1 MKKSVISFIAVMLV
15 IIFLGV
21 TAVTGV
27 YIPGGWTMPFRD
39 SGTTEDA
46 PATAVTSE
54 DGASNTETGTTD
66 TADPSTDTADTTDGS
81 ADAADTTADTAA
93 DGTADATTDTA
104 ADSSADSTAETG
116 GTAADLRAIIPS
128 VMDTENGIRL
138 GLDLVGGSRIVYEAV
153 LPEGYDTGNLSDDMQ
168 TAQAMIR
175 QRLTSQG
182 FTEATVALSGDNRL
196 TVEIP
201 QITNPEEAVQ
211 TLGTTAQLLFMDIDG
226 YNEYIAALAEDETV
240 DAADYAL
247 LTGSDVD
254 SASAEYG
261 QTSETSPM
269 QNYVQVT
276 FTTDGRQ
283 KFADATQSVA
293 ARSTDNGGD
302 GYNQLLI
309 IMDGQIISAPYV
321 SERIDSENCVITGSF
336 DQESAEQLAGLID
349 AGQLPFSLT
358 QVELRS
364 VGPQLGADAL
374 QTSLLAGAIGVLLV
388 CLFMLIV
395 YRVPGLVACLALGF
409 YIVIE
414 ALLFSLFR
422 INLSLP
428 GIAGIIL
435 SIGMAV
441 DANVVIFERIKE
453 ELRAGKTVKSAI
465 DSGFKRAFTA
475 IFDSN
480 LTTLIAAAVLFFFG
494 TGTIVGFATT
504 LGLGVIIS
512 MFTALTVTHFL
523 LNRMVDFRIRSPR
536 AYGLR
541 EKKREGGRFPVLK
554 NSKIFGGISVLLV
567 ATGLVALI
575 LLPFGKNLFNLS
587 IDFAGG
593 TEMEFNMHQTVT
605 QDIQSDVSSLFEET
619 TGVTPSSV
627 TSSGDGNQDVLIR
640 STSITSEQREAVIA
654 AMLEQYDLNQE
665 TDILNNNDVS
675 ASVGSDLQRSA
686 VLCAVLAIV
695 LMLLYITFR
704 FELTSGLAA
713 VVCLVH
719 DLLIMLSVYVWLQIP
734 LDTNFIAAA
743 LTILGYSINASII
756 VFDRV
761 RENLRTARREPFEEV
776 AERSIWQTMGRT
788 INTTLTTLFTIGMV
802 FILGVPSLKQFT
814 LPLIVGILAGAWSSI
829 LLSASLWAF
838 FRRKFRKHK
847 V

>member
-1 MKKSVISFIAVMLV
+1 MKKSVISFIAVMLI

-39 SGTTEDA
+39 AAVSD
-46 PATAVTSE
+46 TA
-54 DGASNTETGTTD
+54 DASNTGTSDTAGTGTSD
-66 TADPSTDTADTTDGS
+66 TSGADTADTTDGS
-81 ADAADTTADTAA
+81 TSDTAADTGTTDTANTDTADTA
-93 DGTADATTDTA
+93 DTGTTETDTGDTSANDTA
-104 ADSSADSTAETG
+104 A
-116 GTAADLRAIIPS
+116 GTNTELTAIIPS
-128 VMDTENGIRL
+128 VLDTEHGIRL

-153 LPEGYDTGNLSDDMQ
+153 LPDGYDMSNLADDMQ

-226 YNEYIAALAEDETV
+226 YNEYMTALSEDANT
-240 DAADYAL
+240 DAAQYAL
-247 LTGSDVD
+247 LTGSDI
-254 SASAEYG
+254 SGASAQYG
-261 QTSETSPM
+261 DPTGGASMQ
-269 QNYVQVT
+269 QNYVQVE
-276 FTTDGRQ
+276 FTSEGQQ
-283 KFADATQSVA
+283 KFADATESVA
-293 ARSTDNGGD
+293 ARTD

-309 IMDGQIISAPYV
+309 IMDGQVISAPNV
-321 SERIDSENCVITGSF
+321 SERIDSESCVITGSF
-336 DQESAEQLAGLID
+336 DQSSAQQLAGLID
-349 AGQLPFSLT
+349 AGQ
-358 QVELRS
+358 LRS
-364 VGPQLGADAL
+364 VGPQLGADAMS
-374 QTSLLAGAIGVLLV
+374 TSLMAGLIGLILV
-388 CLFMLIV
+388 CLFMIII
-395 YRVPGLVACLALGF
+395 YRVPGFVACLALGF

-414 ALLFSLFR
+414 ALVFSVIR

-523 LNRMVDFRIRSPR
+523 LNRMVDFHIRNPK
-536 AYGLR
+536 AYGLS
-541 EKKREGGRFPVLK
+541 EKKREGGRFPVIK

-605 QDIQSDVSSLFEET
+605 QDIQTEVSDLFAET

-627 TSSGDGNQDVLIR
+627 TSSGDANEQVLIR
-640 STSITSEQREAVIA
+640 STSIDSETRQQVID
-654 AMLEQYDLNQE
+654 AMNETYGLTDDDLYGNE
-665 TDILNNNDVS
+665 DVS

-686 VLCAVLAIV
+686 VLCAALAIV

-734 LDTNFIAAA
+734 LDSNFIAAA

-761 RENLRTARREPFEEV
+761 RENLRTARKEPFESV
-776 AERSIWQTMGRT
+776 AERSVWQTMGRT

-829 LLSASLWAF
+829 LLSASLWGF
-838 FRRKFRKHK
+838 FRKKLRRHRVK
-847 V
+847 

>member
-1 MKKSVISFIAVMLV
+1 MKKSVISFIAVMLI

-39 SGTTEDA
+39 ASVSDTAVSGTDA
-46 PATAVTSE
+46 A
-54 DGASNTETGTTD
+54 ETD
-66 TADPSTDTADTTDGS
+66 TDTADTAETD
-81 ADAADTTADTAA
+81 TADTADA
-93 DGTADATTDTA
+93 DTDAAADTDTESTDTDAAETDTESTETESTDTDTA
-104 ADSSADSTAETG
+104 ET
-116 GTAADLRAIIPS
+116 TELRAIIPS
-128 VMDTENGIRL
+128 VLDTDNGIRL

-153 LPEGYDTGNLSDDMQ
+153 LPEGYDMSGLADDMQ

-182 FTEATVALSGDNRL
+182 FTEATVSLTGDNRL

-226 YNEYIAALAEDETV
+226 YNDYMTALAEDPNV
-240 DAADYAL
+240 DAAQYAL
-247 LTGSDVD
+247 LTGSDIGG
-254 SASAEYG
+254 ASAEYG
-261 QTSETSPM
+261 AVDNSGMQQNFVQVEFTSEG
-269 QNYVQVT
+269 Q
-276 FTTDGRQ
+276 Q
-283 KFADATQSVA
+283 KFADATESVA
-293 ARSTDNGGD
+293 ARTD

-309 IMDGQIISAPYV
+309 IMDGQVISAPNV
-321 SERIDSENCVITGSF
+321 SERIDSESCIITGSF
-336 DQESAEQLAGLID
+336 DQDSAQQLAGLID
-349 AGQLPFSLT
+349 AGQLPFSLK
-358 QVELRS
+358 QAELRS
-364 VGPQLGADAL
+364 VGPQLGADAMSS
-374 QTSLLAGAIGVLLV
+374 SLMAGIIGLILV
-388 CLFMLIV
+388 CLFMIII
-395 YRVPGLVACLALGF
+395 YRVPGFVACLALGF

-414 ALLFSLFR
+414 ALVFSIIR
-422 INLSLP
+422 VNLSLP

-441 DANVVIFERIKE
+441 DANVIIFERIKE

-465 DSGFKRAFTA
+465 DSGFKRAFAA

-523 LNRMVDFRIRSPR
+523 LNRMVDFHIRNPK
-536 AYGLR
+536 AYGLS
-541 EKKREGGRFPVLK
+541 EKKREGGRFPVIK

-605 QDIQSDVSSLFEET
+605 QDIQTEVSDLFAET

-627 TSSGDGNQDVLIR
+627 TSSGDDNQDVLIR
-640 STSITSEQREAVIA
+640 STSVTSEQREAVIA
-654 AMLEQYDLNQE
+654 AMLEQYDLDQE

-686 VLCAVLAIV
+686 VLCAALAIV

-713 VVCLVH
+713 VVCLIH
-719 DLLIMLSVYVWLQIP
+719 DLLVMLSVVYVWLQIP

-761 RENLRTARREPFEEV
+761 RENLRSARKEPFESV
-776 AERSIWQTMGRT
+776 AERSVWQTMGRT

-829 LLSASLWAF
+829 LLSASLWGF
-838 FRRKFRKHK
+838 FRKKFRRHRVK
-847 V
+847 